1 MKGGF
6 TVADAA
12 VKRKERRIRINW
24 KKLGAAIKESLKNF
38 LKEHFSFYKYF
49 TKKAKNI
56 DKRDVIAFG
65 KMDTKFFL
73 LVMIL
78 LVIGLIAMFSA
89 SYVNAMNLRGT
100 PYYYVIKQFKYAVI
114 GIFAMFIMSR
124 VNYKVYRDFSFVAI
138 AVAFAFLVLV
148 LKFHTNSGAVEGDD
162 AFKRWFAIGGHAVFQ
177 PSELAKIALIL
188 YCAWSMERNKKKIA
202 SDWKMMFP
210 YMFVIG
216 AMCVLIL
223 LEKHVSCTILVC
235 LMGIAMTYVGGINRR
250 WFPVAIACVV
260 VVAVLVVVFRE
271 QLSSIGLLSHA
282 MERITAWLD
291 KGYDPEGARWQTN
304 QSLNAIGSGGIF
316 GVGLGNS
323 KQKHMY
329 VSEPQNDFVFAIFCE
344 EMGLVGALAV
354 IVLFIMLIK
363 RAIEISMRT
372 KETYPSL
379 LVMGI
384 AIQVGLQTIIN
395 IAVVTDLLPNTGIG
409 LPFFSYG
416 GTSLMILLAEM
427 GMILSVSRSARIEK
441 I

>member
-1 MKGGF
+1 MFFVKGGF
-6 TVADAA
+6 TVTDTS
-12 VKRKERRIRINW
+12 VKRGKQNKSANLKNRST
-24 KKLGAAIKESLKNF
+24 GIKETLKKYF
-38 LKEHFSFYKYF
+38 PFYKYGP
-49 TKKAKNI
+49 KHIKRL

-78 LVIGLIAMFSA
+78 LVIGLVAMFSA
-89 SYVNAMNLRGT
+89 SYVNAINRHDDS
-100 PYYYVIKQFKYAVI
+100 YYYIRKQFIFAAV
-114 GIFAMFIMSR
+114 GIVAMFIVSR
-124 VNYKVYRDFSFVAI
+124 VNYKVYRDFSFAAIVA
-138 AVAFAFLVLV
+138 AFLFLVLV
-148 LKFHTNSGAVEGDD
+148 LKFHTGSGSGDDDD
-162 AFKRWFAIGGHAVFQ
+162 AFRRWFAIAGHAIFQ

-188 YCAWSMERNKKKIA
+188 YCAWSMERRKKQIA
-202 SDWKMMFP
+202 SDWKVMFL
-210 YMFVIG
+210 YMAVIG
-216 AMCVLIL
+216 SMCVLIM

-235 LMGIAMTYVGGINRR
+235 LMGIATTYIGGIDRR
-250 WFPVAIACVV
+250 WFPFAIACL
-260 VVAVLVVVFRE
+260 VAVAVIVVIFRD
-271 QLSSIGLLSHA
+271 QFGKISLLSHA
-282 MERITAWLD
+282 MKRITAWLD
-291 KGYDPEGARWQTN
+291 KSYDPQGARWQTN
-304 QSLNAIGSGGIF
+304 QSLYAIGSGGLF

-344 EMGLVGALAV
+344 EMGLVGALV
-354 IVLFIMLIK
+354 VMVLFILLIK
-363 RAIEISMRT
+363 RAIEIGMRT
-372 KETYPSL
+372 KEIFPSL

-416 GTSLMILLAEM
+416 GTSLLILLAEM